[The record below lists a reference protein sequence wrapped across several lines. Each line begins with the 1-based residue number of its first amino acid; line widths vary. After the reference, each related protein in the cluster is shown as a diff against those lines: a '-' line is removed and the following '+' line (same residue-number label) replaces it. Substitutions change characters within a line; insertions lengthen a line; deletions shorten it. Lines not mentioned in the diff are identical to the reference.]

1 MPSWTQQ
8 GAWHKHPAREA
19 SISADADL
27 NQKIV
32 MALRRREP
40 AIDFQSAHEGSFAGR
55 PDPEMLAIAAGAG
68 RVLVSHDRRTMIRHF
83 AGFLRNQT
91 SPGLIIVSQDADAA
105 LVIEDL
111 LLVWAVTDA
120 EDWMN
125 RIELVPL

>member
-1 MPSWTQQ
+1 
-8 GAWHKHPAREA
+8 
-19 SISADADL
+19 
-27 NQKIV
+27 

-40 AIDFQSAHEGSFAGR
+40 AIDFQGAHEGGVAGR
-55 PDPEMLAIAAGAG
+55 PDPEVLAIAAGAG

-83 AGFLRNQT
+83 VEFLRNQT

-120 EDWMN
+120 EDWIN
-125 RIELVPL
+125 RIEFVPL